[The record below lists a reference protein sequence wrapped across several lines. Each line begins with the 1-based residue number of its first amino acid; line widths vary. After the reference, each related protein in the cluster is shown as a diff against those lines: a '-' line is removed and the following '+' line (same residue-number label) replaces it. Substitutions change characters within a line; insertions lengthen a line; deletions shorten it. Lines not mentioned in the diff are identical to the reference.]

1 MLLANHTVFD
11 PNMNVRDEEMARQTK
26 IFEEILDILITA
38 GYHRARIN
46 TLSSFDKVVGGLCW
60 CIVNSGEAVDAD
72 ILFTE
77 NLTIGERIT
86 LSEAIVNAMKL
97 MFCPYNLQPH
107 QIQGG
112 VGGTDYAAVKPVI
125 IWLIKKFLDVREER
139 EALLRKIAVFQF
151 SKSYKFPHENDN
163 NVSIDLA
170 KVLRKNKVSRQFKR
184 SVSDKEESEETK
196 VHSCLLEYGEKVIG
210 NGGKSGGGKDD
221 KNSKGDKDSSSMVGM
236 DGFINIGL
244 SEGGI
249 LSNGS
254 LSGKSPDDLSKFEKK
269 LMQEAA
275 KAQREQAA
283 YDAKFVQQETE
294 LLESMDLLE
303 DGDENI
309 QGKSIGSL
317 IVMGSDSINLS
328 KDKYMHDM
336 EENKKIAESNIQG
349 GVFGK
354 EIAYQ
359 RQKQKLKEKQD
370 QLDVK
375 QAEAQTKADEIES
388 ILNEFLR
395 KKEIASQ
402 HREDLEKQLK
412 DLMDA
417 EAQSSDQQREDLARL
432 KDLVILNES
441 LKIQEGAFKSNC
453 KSQMTSLK
461 EQIRKLESAEN
472 DEDNEE
478 NQKLKS
484 IEDMHANVMEK
495 YNRLLSTL
503 AETNLEVSSNTRVI
517 DDIPTRTELI
527 QYERRFQEL
536 YQQVAWKLEETR
548 KYYALYNSLDKN
560 LQFLQKNVRILNSIH
575 ENFTEAMSSSQ
586 GKEEFL
592 NQIATIK
599 KGVEESLQAQTDL
612 LTQKE
617 QQVEQS
623 NSIYQV
629 LVDQQRAYFQAV
641 KDFQSECDKNS
652 WLAQKLE
659 EAA

>member
-1 MLLANHTVFD
+1 
-11 PNMNVRDEEMARQTK
+11 
-26 IFEEILDILITA
+26 
-38 GYHRARIN
+38 
-46 TLSSFDKVVGGLCW
+46 
-60 CIVNSGEAVDAD
+60 
-72 ILFTE
+72 
-77 NLTIGERIT
+77 
-86 LSEAIVNAMKL
+86 
-97 MFCPYNLQPH
+97 
-107 QIQGG
+107 
-112 VGGTDYAAVKPVI
+112 
-125 IWLIKKFLDVREER
+125 
-139 EALLRKIAVFQF
+139 
-151 SKSYKFPHENDN
+151 
-163 NVSIDLA
+163 
-170 KVLRKNKVSRQFKR
+170 
-184 SVSDKEESEETK
+184 
-196 VHSCLLEYGEKVIG
+196 
-210 NGGKSGGGKDD
+210 
-221 KNSKGDKDSSSMVGM
+221 
-236 DGFINIGL
+236 
-244 SEGGI
+244 
-249 LSNGS
+249 
-254 LSGKSPDDLSKFEKK
+254 
-269 LMQEAA
+269 
-275 KAQREQAA
+275 
-283 YDAKFVQQETE
+283 
-294 LLESMDLLE
+294 
-303 DGDENI
+303 
-309 QGKSIGSL
+309 
-317 IVMGSDSINLS
+317 
-328 KDKYMHDM
+328 
-336 EENKKIAESNIQG
+336 
-349 GVFGK
+349 
-354 EIAYQ
+354 
-359 RQKQKLKEKQD
+359 
-370 QLDVK
+370 
-375 QAEAQTKADEIES
+375 
-388 ILNEFLR
+388 LNEFLR

-623 NSIYQV
+623 NSIYQL